1 MAKLLHIF
9 YHKEGTF
16 SLLCQQVLYI
26 CKITKGSASNES
38 PSAYVNAHNKR
49 RTRYSSG
56 SALFLLTWT
65 SLSVN
70 ILMHFSQIVNYTV
83 LHRIHFVLI
92 IPHDFPALQYP
103 RLS

>member
-1 MAKLLHIF
+1 MSLF
-9 YHKEGTF
+9 YT
-16 SLLCQQVLYI
+16 LYI
-26 CKITKGSASNES
+26 RKITKGSASNES

-56 SALFLLTWT
+56 SALFLLAWT